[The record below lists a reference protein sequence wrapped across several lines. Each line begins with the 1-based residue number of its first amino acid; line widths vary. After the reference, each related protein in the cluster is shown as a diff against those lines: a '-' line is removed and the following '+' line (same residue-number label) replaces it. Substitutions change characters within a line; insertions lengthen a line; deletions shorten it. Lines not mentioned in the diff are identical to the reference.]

1 MRATCYPLLMF
12 FFFLK
17 KKQLHTRYFFLLKK
31 KLNLRYD
38 MTYSMTSNLDTL
50 LSGQS
55 RLVFLD
61 GGSM

>member
-12 FFFLK
+12 FFLK
-17 KKQLHTRYFFLLKK
+17 KETVTYTLLLLLKK

-38 MTYSMTSNLDTL
+38 ITYSMTSNLDTL

-55 RLVFLD
+55 RLVF
-61 GGSM
+61 

>member
-1 MRATCYPLLMF
+1 MLPLANV
-12 FFFLK
+12 FFLK
-17 KKQLHTRYFFLLKK
+17 KETVTYTLLLLLKK

-38 MTYSMTSNLDTL
+38 ITYSMTSNLDTL